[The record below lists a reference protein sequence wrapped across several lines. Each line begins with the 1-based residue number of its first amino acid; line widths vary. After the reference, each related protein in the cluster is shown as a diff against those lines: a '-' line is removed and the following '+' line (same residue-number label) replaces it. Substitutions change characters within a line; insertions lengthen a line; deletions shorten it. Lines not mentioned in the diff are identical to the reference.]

1 MDGSLIGTL
10 GLGFVLGLKHALDAD
25 HLVAVSTIIGRG
37 HSIWKSAWVGV
48 IWGMGHTASLFVA
61 AVVVIVLRISISPTV
76 AMSLEFCVGL
86 MLMILGADLLRRV
99 IRGDIAVHSHVH
111 VHSHLQVGTDAAPHP
126 HGDGEAHAHLH
137 VHTPLTSGDAH
148 AHHGVGRRPFFVGLV
163 HGLAGSAALM
173 LFVLSTIASPWVAL
187 LYVLIFGAGTIG
199 GMWVMS
205 GLIGL
210 PFALASRRLSTMV
223 GRIQLAVGLGSLLF
237 GAAYAW
243 QIAVTDG
250 LLVSLLQ

>member
-25 HLVAVSTIIGRG
+25 HLVAVSTIVGRER
-37 HSIWKSAWVGV
+37 SIWKSAWVGV

-99 IRGDIAVHSHVH
+99 VRGDIAVHSHPH
-111 VHSHLQVGTDAAPHP
+111 VHDDAERHRHGVGEP
-126 HGDGEAHAHLH
+126 HAHLH
-137 VHTPLTSGDAH
+137 VHTPITSGNAH

-163 HGLAGSAALM
+163 HGMAGSAALM
-173 LFVLSTIASPWVAL
+173 LFVLSTIDSPWAAL

-199 GMWVMS
+199 GMLVMS

-223 GRIQLAVGLGSLLF
+223 GRIQVVVGLGSLLF
-237 GAAYAW
+237 GAAYIW
-243 QIAVTDG
+243 QVAVRDG
-250 LLVSLLQ
+250 LLAALLP

>member
-1 MDGSLIGTL
+1 MDGSLIGIL

-25 HLVAVSTIIGRG
+25 HLVAVSTIVGREQ
-37 HSIWKSAWVGV
+37 SIWKSAWVGA

-99 IRGDIAVHSHVH
+99 IRGDIAVHSH
-111 VHSHLQVGTDAAPHP
+111 PHA
-126 HGDGEAHAHLH
+126 HGDALTDHADGELHAHLH
-137 VHTPLTSGDAH
+137 VHTPVASGDAH
-148 AHHGVGRRPFFVGLV
+148 VHHGVGRRPFFVGLV

-173 LFVLSTIASPWVAL
+173 LFVLSTIDSPWAAL
-187 LYVLIFGAGTIG
+187 LYVLVFGAGTIG
-199 GMWVMS
+199 GMLVMS

-210 PFALASRRLSTMV
+210 PFALASRRLSMMV
-223 GRIQLAVGLGSLLF
+223 GRIQVVVGLGSLLF
-237 GAAYAW
+237 GAAYTW
-243 QIAVTDG
+243 QVAVRDG
-250 LLVSLLQ
+250 LLATLLP